1 MKNFNLLQ
9 IIPSLD
15 SGGAEQGTVDVA
27 NFIGEKDMGS
37 FIVSNG
43 GDMLKLLNRRKTSHL
58 KIPVHSKNILTM
70 PFIAN
75 KLSKIISDKDIN
87 IVHFRSRFPAWHI
100 QFIRNKNFKTVSTF
114 HNVYGS
120 HNLFKKIYNKA
131 LSRVD
136 YIVAISDFVKSKIIE
151 NYKINEEKITAI
163 LY

>member
-43 GDMLKLLNRRKTSHL
+43 GDMLKLLNRRKTNYL
-58 KIPVHSKNILTM
+58 KVPVHSKNIFTM

-75 KLSKIISDKDIN
+75 K
-87 IVHFRSRFPAWHI
+87 
-100 QFIRNKNFKTVSTF
+100 
-114 HNVYGS
+114 
-120 HNLFKKIYNKA
+120 
-131 LSRVD
+131 
-136 YIVAISDFVKSKIIE
+136 
-151 NYKINEEKITAI
+151 
-163 LY
+163 